1 MFGPKMMRGFF
12 GEGTGRG
19 FGPGP
24 RGGARRRGPRGGR
37 MFEKGDL
44 KYVILDLLAEKP
56 SHGYEV
62 IQTLE
67 EKFRGFYSPS
77 PGSVYPTLQLL
88 EDLGYVSVAERDG
101 KKVYSVTE
109 EGRKFLEENRRS
121 VEDIWRRV
129 GGGWDPGMVEEM
141 QEIRHEVMGLG
152 KRFGREMHGGRLDQ
166 DKLRRVREVISSA
179 VRQIEDILDEQR
191 DETSDDA
198 GDQPSV

>member
-1 MFGPKMMRGFF
+1 MFGPKMTRGFF
-12 GEGTGRG
+12 GGGPGRG

-24 RGGARRRGPRGGR
+24 RRGR

-44 KYVILDLLAEKP
+44 KYVIIDLLAEKP

-88 EDLGYVSVAERDG
+88 EDLGYVSVARRDG
-101 KKVYSVTE
+101 KKIYSVTD

-121 VEDIWRRV
+121 VEDIWGRV
-129 GGGWDPGMVEEM
+129 GGGWDPGMAAEM
-141 QEIRHEVMGLG
+141 HEIKHELMGVR
-152 KRFGREMHGGRLDQ
+152 KRFGLEMHGGRLDR
-166 DKLRRVREVISSA
+166 DKLRRVRAVISAS
-179 VRQIEDILDEQR
+179 VREIEDILDDR
-191 DETSDDA
+191 GDAGGDETS
-198 GDQPSV
+198 V